1 MTIFYL
7 SELVEA
13 TAAAGYVFVLL
24 RATFGTCYL
33 AEPTGFSGD
42 FLLFERTIA
51 VEDD

>member
-33 AEPTGFSGD
+33 AGLSGD